1 VLFSE
6 DHVTGIV
13 DYGAMAI
20 DHPAVDLAR
29 WLGDYVD
36 TGHELFA
43 RGLGSYRDAG
53 GEIDT
58 SAEFPTLLA
67 RTGALGSAINWL
79 MRLESGDTLP
89 VGSAD
94 VARRLSRI
102 LGRIDQFAPG

>member
-1 VLFSE
+1 
-6 DHVTGIV
+6 V

-29 WLGDYVD
+29 LLGDYAEAD
-36 TGHELFA
+36 HETFA
-43 RGLGSYRDAG
+43 RGIRAYRDG
-53 GEIDT
+53 GGDFDT

-67 RTGALGSAINWL
+67 RTGALGSAINWVR
-79 MRLESGDTLP
+79 RLESGEALP

-102 LGRIDQFAPG
+102 LGRIEHFAPG